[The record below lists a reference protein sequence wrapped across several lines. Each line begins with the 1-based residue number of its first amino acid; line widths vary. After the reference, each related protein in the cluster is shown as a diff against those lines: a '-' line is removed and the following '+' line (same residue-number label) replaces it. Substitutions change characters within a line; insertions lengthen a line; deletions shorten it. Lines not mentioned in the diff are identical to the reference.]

1 MYLVLKLG
9 CEIIWCLESQD
20 SSLLFLFSST
30 EFDACVWVLQE
41 LSKQELEDIK
51 NAMKGYLKP
60 GQTLT
65 VEQKVTFSPA

>member
-1 MYLVLKLG
+1 
-9 CEIIWCLESQD
+9 
-20 SSLLFLFSST
+20 
-30 EFDACVWVLQE
+30 LQE